1 MKTAWL
7 VRGKRAV
14 RVNVIVEMA
23 LPAGRRAIKITH
35 GCGHPYCVDGDSVR
49 EQKPLNARSK
59 AQLQRAERVLAV
71 LSDDWI
77 LIHDLASKLNSWSCG
92 VWQTCAS
99 LARDGKLTMEYV
111 EGLWKWRVKK

>member
-7 VRGKRAV
+7 AIGKRAHQV
-14 RVNVIVEMA
+14 VIVGETHLAHGKIAVKVRARKRSIYVHSERLLMQRPLSA
-23 LPAGRRAIKITH
+23 RRK
-35 GCGHPYCVDGDSVR
+35 
-49 EQKPLNARSK
+49 
-59 AQLQRAERVLAV
+59 LQRERAEKVLSV

-77 LIHDLASKLNSWSCG
+77 LIHDLASKLNSGSCG